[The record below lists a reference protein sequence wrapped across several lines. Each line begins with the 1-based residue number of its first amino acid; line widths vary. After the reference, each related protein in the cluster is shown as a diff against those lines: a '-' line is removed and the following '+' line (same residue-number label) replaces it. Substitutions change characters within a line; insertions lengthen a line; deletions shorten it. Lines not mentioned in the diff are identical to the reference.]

1 MIQIDLAMLLSG
13 GSASAREEAD
23 LKAQIRGKQ
32 LELDGARLAIVAP
45 VPVAAKP
52 VDVKPVIKPRFPPAA
67 VANGKGKAREDVKP
81 DIKPKLGKPVYSPQ
95 KVAKKRRIDDSS
107 DEEGAALDSETGIE
121 AFLER
126 VAGQPGEKTVDEA
139 RRVLGADENDR
150 VGSMRTSLKAH
161 QLLGVSWMLG
171 QEKGEHSGGI
181 LADQMGLGKTM
192 QAIATMV
199 LNPSDDPDK
208 KQTLVLAPVAV
219 LDRAFYR
226 VRQGL
231 TVPRMARRDRD
242 ALRQARV
249 QGDSHHQAP
258 RR

>member
-1 MIQIDLAMLLSG
+1 MAQIDLAMLLSG

-45 VPVAAKP
+45 VQPAAARAAP
-52 VDVKPVIKPRFPPAA
+52 MDVKPVIKPRFPPA
-67 VANGKGKAREDVKP
+67 VVNNKGKAREDVKP
-81 DIKPKLGKPVYSPQ
+81 DVKPKLGKPVYSPQ

-107 DEEGAALDSETGIE
+107 DEEGQGPALDSEKGME

-171 QEKGEHSGGI
+171 QEKGEYSGGI
-181 LADQMGLGKTM
+181 LADQMVRRLSQKRAGSGDCSSTGL
-192 QAIATMV
+192 
-199 LNPSDDPDK
+199 
-208 KQTLVLAPVAV
+208 LVFRTAV
-219 LDRAFYR
+219 
-226 VRQGL
+226 
-231 TVPRMARRDRD
+231 
-242 ALRQARV
+242 
-249 QGDSHHQAP
+249 
-258 RR
+258 